1 MKFYLTAIILL
12 IFNAVYISSAV
23 AVDTLKV
30 VSYNV
35 QVRPVL
41 DNAGKLPDIGK
52 RITDF
57 DIVGI
62 QELFVGAERLKNAA
76 SGMNFHYFAPRR
88 HIFKIVNSGLAVLAK
103 YPVESTAQEYF
114 RQEGSFENVLGSKG
128 IFMAR
133 IIIDGKPL
141 DFYTTHLAAGREKDS
156 GAARQAQTEQI
167 IRFIQKHSPA
177 DHAVILTG
185 DFNWKLNKLQD
196 FTKIGL
202 THVVQTLKCPQEA
215 NIDHIFYRSGKNL
228 KLTPQQWSVLKK
240 PFQMP
245 NGEYLSDHD
254 PVLALFQI
262 KTSGK

>member
-1 MKFYLTAIILL
+1 MKSYLATIMLM
-12 IFNAVYISSAV
+12 IFSAVYASSAV
-23 AVDTLKV
+23 ADDTLKV

-41 DNAGKLPDIGK
+41 DDAGKLPEIGK

-76 SGMNFHYFAPRR
+76 GGMNFRYFAPRR
-88 HIFKIVNSGLAVLAK
+88 HIFKIVNSGLAVLSR

-114 RQEGSFENVLGSKG
+114 QKEGSFENVLGSKG
-128 IFMAR
+128 IFMTR
-133 IIIDGKPL
+133 IIIDGQVL

-156 GAARQAQTEQI
+156 GAARQSQTEQI

-228 KLTPQQWSVLKK
+228 NLTPQQWSVLKK